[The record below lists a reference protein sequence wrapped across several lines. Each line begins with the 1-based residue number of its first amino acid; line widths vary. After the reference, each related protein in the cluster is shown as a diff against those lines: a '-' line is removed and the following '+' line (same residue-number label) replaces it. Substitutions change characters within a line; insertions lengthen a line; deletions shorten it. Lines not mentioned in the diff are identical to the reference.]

1 MTLTETFSDIYH
13 NNSWRSKESRSG
25 KGSEL
30 STTTSIRTWL
40 PQIIQEEG
48 VKSILDVGCGD
59 FNWMREIGLKIPYFG
74 IDVVPDLIK
83 HNIETCGSIFP
94 PTKLFA
100 VADATKDILP
110 KADLVMCRCVLYH
123 LSYANIEK
131 ALANIKKSAAR
142 FLLITNS
149 ISKHEN
155 RDIVDG
161 GYRRLNFL
169 RPPFD
174 FEVPYRIFRENETN
188 KEEMLLYKM

>member
-1 MTLTETFSDIYH
+1 MTLIEKFTDIYN
-13 NNSWRSKESRSG
+13 NNSWRSKESKSG
-25 KGSEL
+25 GGAEL
-30 STTTSIRTWL
+30 VTTVAIRAWL

-48 VKSILDVGCGD
+48 ITSILDVGCGD
-59 FNWMREIGLKIPYFG
+59 FNWMREVTLKIPYFG
-74 IDVVPDLIK
+74 VDLVHELIQR
-83 HNIETCGSIFP
+83 NIALYGSIFP

-100 VADATKDILP
+100 VADATKDTLP

-131 ALANIKKSAAR
+131 ALTNMKKAAGR

-149 ISKHEN
+149 ISKQEN
-155 RDIVDG
+155 RDMTDG

-169 RPPFD
+169 KPPFD

-188 KEEMLLYKM
+188 KEEMLLYKI